1 MARRGVPDLRAKAGG
16 AGVTGFVVIVAD
28 CDGHGDASDVS
39 PVSPVFLRRSRALT
53 WLATYVQ
60 HKMYGFSEQP
70 LERAQQAAGVLRAS
84 CVRLPCGLLPHR
96 RNAEEAAHLMARY
109 LHDWQD
115 TDWQW
120 EVLERPIE

>member
-1 MARRGVPDLRAKAGG
+1 M
-16 AGVTGFVVIVAD
+16 TGFVVVVTD
-28 CDGHGDASDVS
+28 CNGHGNASD
-39 PVSPVFLRRSRALT
+39 VSPVFLRRSRALT

-60 HKMYGFSEQP
+60 YELRGFSEEP
-70 LERAQQAAGVLRAS
+70 LERAQQAAEVLRAS
-84 CVRLPCGLLPHR
+84 SVRLPCGLLPHR
-96 RNAEEAAHLMARY
+96 RNAEEAAHLMSRY